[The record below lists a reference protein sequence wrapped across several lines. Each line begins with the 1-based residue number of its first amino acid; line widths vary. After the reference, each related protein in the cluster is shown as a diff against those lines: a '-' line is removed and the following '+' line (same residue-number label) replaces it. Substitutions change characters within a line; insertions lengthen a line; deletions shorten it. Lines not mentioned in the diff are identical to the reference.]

1 MFTYMRRD
9 DQRPSSVACAPP
21 PASSQPPPR
30 PSSDSFAASN
40 STLTDGIFESG
51 IWTAE
56 PDLNSAFNS
65 GKWFS
70 DEKIC
75 CCPGK
80 TVPPSPE
87 EKIVVTEY
95 ELRDNWLANDRY
107 HSNVSSMYGST
118 QNSPSVGVGVGAGAG
133 AGAGAAGFQHSQH
146 HQNQMA
152 APENTSRS
160 SSTWRWTLGKG
171 SSSSPSDSLKGSM
184 GDGGYSPGAVAS
196 RSSSKP
202 SPDTSS
208 SAYAGESRGFLRESG
223 NGAAKKHQQHQ
234 QQHQQQ
240 QHHHSQEVV
249 EVPSSKGTKTRL
261 NLLNPMA
268 LLARRR
274 SAHPASARPE
284 DISISKLTVPA
295 LPDDYD
301 PRIRGSLVH
310 DFSVPRARSNMADGS
325 NARSRQLR
333 ELPDNPPRPQR
344 PPQQAQQT
352 QITTPA
358 PYRQINRASV
368 ELPPK
373 PQAESQQL
381 PIQTTPKADVD
392 IMQQQ
397 QPTSPPPP
405 QQQQQQQQQQPQQN
419 AQDTSSIHT
428 RSPPSTLRYKPGSV
442 RDPSFVPLGLPRHL
456 TSSASRFSFD
466 LAGAA
471 SSSQEKLME
480 ERHKEKEAA
489 KRAMG
494 TNLRSEFDDDS
505 DEFDY
510 DAMMD
515 DDGLEEKIPGIN
527 ADADSIDESDTAAN
541 PALQNYMK
549 SYAPTLSTVMSS
561 PTSPPG
567 NGSFVPMA
575 NNGVS
580 MPPGF
585 IMSSNQPGLSMY
597 SGFQQPVPPAMASP
611 ELPTTNQEASR
622 GNNGEDDLYYDDGL
636 FGELPPEM
644 QGSTIDESIFDD
656 ETSYLYDNKRRA
668 AQPPQALS
676 EESTA
681 ASHDNP
687 IPMPQNSVVEARPA
701 HNMDKPPSQ
710 FQGLTEGNLE
720 AYHSALAQAAN
731 EAARKGRFERN
742 ASLSETSL
750 PEGESQTDPC
760 LTTDES
766 RMSQT
771 VDTDALGMDDPL
783 DDFDYY
789 DGDGLDDDP
798 IIAEANADVLEHD
811 DEGFYGREFG
821 FYAHAHGSDDKERVY
836 GGYFGAPGSEGIIR
850 NHSGRKNFREPS
862 LTPITERS
870 EWSTRNSIVSLAAHA
885 GHSSHQQQPPLA
897 QLVDMEVPD
906 DEISLSALMKLRRGA
921 WGGSNGSLRS
931 NTGGSQGAAS
941 PSAAQPHRGSLT
953 HYYDTGS
960 PVQSSGLING
970 GGNSEVNS
978 PTHADKEFTPDP
990 RAIRRHSDTT
1000 RPPSSWDPAN
1010 RHSLRTED
1018 EKSGPMSPAAGERIS
1033 YVRSRDESGSEYW
1046 VLERRRTGDGGES
1059 EVLERET
1066 MKLRI

>member
-1 MFTYMRRD
+1 MFTYIRRD

-21 PASSQPPPR
+21 PAASSQPPPR
-30 PSSDSFAASN
+30 PSSDSFTASN
-40 STLTDGIFESG
+40 SALTDGIFESG

-118 QNSPSVGVGVGAGAG
+118 QNSPGVGVGAGAG
-133 AGAGAAGFQHSQH
+133 FQQHQQLNSQNQNQNQGQNYQAAG
-146 HQNQMA
+146 
-152 APENTSRS
+152 PENTARS

-171 SSSSPSDSLKGSM
+171 SGSSPSDSLKGGGM
-184 GDGGYSPGAVAS
+184 GEGGYSPGAVAS

-202 SPDTSS
+202 SPDTTTSS
-208 SAYAGESRGFLRESG
+208 SYAAESRGFLRESG
-223 NGAAKKHQQHQ
+223 NALSKKHQQN
-234 QQHQQQ
+234 QHQSQHQHQ
-240 QHHHSQEVV
+240 QHHHGQEVV

-274 SAHPASARPE
+274 SAQLSSSRPE

-310 DFSVPRARSNMADGS
+310 DFSVPRARSNMVDSS
-325 NARSRQLR
+325 NARSRQVR
-333 ELPDNPPRPQR
+333 ELPDNPPRPQM
-344 PPQQAQQT
+344 PQQQAQQT
-352 QITTPA
+352 QVMA
-358 PYRQINRASV
+358 SMPYRQMNRASV

-373 PQAESQQL
+373 PQAEIQHYSL
-381 PIQTTPKADVD
+381 PPTPKPEADR
-392 IMQQQ
+392 
-397 QPTSPPPP
+397 
-405 QQQQQQQQQQPQQN
+405 QQQQQQHQRQN
-419 AQDTSSIHT
+419 SQDASSTHT
-428 RSPPSTLRYKPGSV
+428 RSPPSTMRYKPGSV

-466 LAGAA
+466 MAGAA

-494 TNLRSEFDDDS
+494 ASSRRSEFDEDS

-515 DDGLEEKIPGIN
+515 DDGLEEKIPGVN
-527 ADADSIDESDTAAN
+527 ADADSIDEYETGASSAM
-541 PALQNYMK
+541 QNYMK

-567 NGSFVPMA
+567 NSAYVPMA
-575 NNGVS
+575 NTGVS

-597 SGFQQPVPPAMASP
+597 TGFQPVPAAAVSP
-611 ELPTTNQEASR
+611 ELPTTAQGASR
-622 GNNGEDDLYYDDGL
+622 GNGEDDLYYDDGL

-656 ETSYLYDNKRRA
+656 ESSYLYDNKRRA
-668 AQPPQALS
+668 AQPPPQAPS
-676 EESTA
+676 EESTMTSG
-681 ASHDNP
+681 ASHGH
-687 IPMPQNSVVEARPA
+687 PMPQNSVMAAGPA
-701 HNMDKPPSQ
+701 HTMDKPPSQ
-710 FQGLTEGNLE
+710 SQGLTKGNLE

-760 LTTDES
+760 LTTDDS

-771 VDTDALGMDDPL
+771 VDTDALGMDDSL

-836 GGYFGAPGSEGIIR
+836 GGYFGAPGAEGIIR

-870 EWSTRNSIVSLAAHA
+870 EWSTRNSIVSLGAHV
-885 GHSSHQQQPPLA
+885 GHSCQQQQQPPLA
-897 QLVDMEVPD
+897 QLVDMEVPE

-941 PSAAQPHRGSLT
+941 PSATQPNRGSLN

-960 PVQSSGLING
+960 PVQGSGLMNYG
-970 GGNSEVNS
+970 GGSELNS
-978 PTHADKEFTPDP
+978 PIHADKEFTQDP
-990 RAIRRHSDTT
+990 RSIRRYSDSV
-1000 RPPSSWDPAN
+1000 RPSSSWDPN
-1010 RHSLRTED
+1010 RHSLRMED
-1018 EKSGPMSPAAGERIS
+1018 EKPSNVSTNAGERIS
-1033 YVRSRDESGSEYW
+1033 YVRGTDESGSQYW

>member
-9 DQRPSSVACAPP
+9 EQRPSSIAFA
-21 PASSQPPPR
+21 
-30 PSSDSFAASN
+30 PSSSSTQPNNDSLAAFHDSSTAR
-40 STLTDGIFESG
+40 STLTEGIFESG

-56 PDLNSAFNS
+56 PDLNSAFAS

-70 DEKIC
+70 DEKIY
-75 CCPGK
+75 CPGK

-107 HSNVSSMYGST
+107 HSNASPMYGST
-118 QNSPSVGVGVGAGAG
+118 QNSPGVGQQQQPQHQQHQQQVV
-133 AGAGAAGFQHSQH
+133 AA
-146 HQNQMA
+146 A
-152 APENTSRS
+152 AVAENAVRS

-171 SSSSPSDSLKGSM
+171 SGSSPSGSLK
-184 GDGGYSPGAVAS
+184 DGGYSPGAVGS

-208 SAYAGESRGFLRESG
+208 YSGGGFLRESG
-223 NGAAKKHQQHQ
+223 NSSSKRHQ
-234 QQHQQQ
+234 
-240 QHHHSQEVV
+240 QEVV

-261 NLLNPMA
+261 NLLNPMV

-274 SAHPASARPE
+274 SAQLVSSRPE

-295 LPDDYD
+295 IPDDYD

-310 DFSVPRARSNMADGS
+310 DFSVPRARSSVAENNSNNYMADRA
-325 NARSRQLR
+325 ARSRQVR
-333 ELPDNPPRPQR
+333 ELPDNPPRQHQR
-344 PPQQAQQT
+344 QA
-352 QITTPA
+352 TPLSI
-358 PYRQINRASV
+358 PYRLMNRTSA
-368 ELPPK
+368 ELPSRPDGK
-373 PQAESQQL
+373 QQYSQGPPPEPESKQAPPES
-381 PIQTTPKADVD
+381 PPKA
-392 IMQQQ
+392 QTGNQYPQ
-397 QPTSPPPP
+397 ESPP
-405 QQQQQQQQQQPQQN
+405 
-419 AQDTSSIHT
+419 AYTK
-428 RSPPSTLRYKPGSV
+428 SPPSTMRYKPASV

-466 LAGAA
+466 LAGGA

-480 ERHKEKEAA
+480 EKHKEKEAA
-489 KRAMG
+489 KRAQG
-494 TNLRSEFDDDS
+494 IEEVRSEFDDDS

-527 ADADSIDESDTAAN
+527 ADAESTTESDDGR
-541 PALQNYMK
+541 PALRNHINPYI
-549 SYAPTLSTVMSS
+549 PTLPTVIPSPISPHSNEPLPNQQQFSNGLLPSS
-561 PTSPPG
+561 S
-567 NGSFVPMA
+567 
-575 NNGVS
+575 GVS
-580 MPPGF
+580 IPSQFTASP
-585 IMSSNQPGLSMY
+585 NQPGISMY
-597 SGFQQPVPPAMASP
+597 NGGYSPFPPATVNPGPATYQGTSVSK
-611 ELPTTNQEASR
+611 ND
-622 GNNGEDDLYYDDGL
+622 EDDMYYDDGR

-644 QGSTIDESIFDD
+644 QGSHFDESIFDD

-668 AQPPQALS
+668 AAQSLQTINGHGHPL
-676 EESTA
+676 
-681 ASHDNP
+681 
-687 IPMPQNSVVEARPA
+687 PQNSVKGMSAA
-701 HNMDKPPSQ
+701 
-710 FQGLTEGNLE
+710 QGLTKGNLE

-771 VDTDALGMDDPL
+771 VDTGMEDSF

-789 DGDGLDDDP
+789 DGDALDDDP
-798 IIAEANADVLEHD
+798 IIAEANADVLEND

-821 FYAHAHGSDDKERVY
+821 FYAHAHGSDDTERVY
-836 GGYFGAPGSEGIIR
+836 GGYFGVKGAEGIIR

-870 EWSTRNSIVSLAAHA
+870 EWSTRNSIISLAAHA
-885 GHSSHQQQPPLA
+885 GHSNQQVSNPPLS

-931 NTGGSQGAAS
+931 NTGSQGAAS
-941 PSAAQPHRGSLT
+941 PSTSTQPNRGSLNNY
-953 HYYDTGS
+953 YYDTGS
-960 PVQSSGLING
+960 PVQTNG
-970 GGNSEVNS
+970 MLNGHSELNS
-978 PTHADKEFTPDP
+978 PIQFDKEPTPDS
-990 RAIRRHSDTT
+990 RSNRRHSDCV
-1000 RPPSSWDPAN
+1000 RSPPAWDAVN
-1010 RHSLRTED
+1010 RNSPRALQED
-1018 EKSGPMSPAAGERIS
+1018 DKPGPLNCSAGERIS
-1033 YVRSRDESGSEYW
+1033 YIRSRDESGSQYW
-1046 VLERRRTGDGGES
+1046 VLERRRTGDSGES
-1059 EVLERET
+1059 ELLEREA
-1066 MKLRI
+1066 MKRGRI